1 MQLRNGK
8 VMQPV
13 QSEYL
18 ASSQKSAQHNE
29 HQPNNI
35 IITDER
41 AHKIFKN
48 IVIGRVTDLNVVI
61 SKFNEKHDEYK
72 KEKYDI
78 FLENTVKYAKRA
90 IKSLVYLFEFID
102 RFDYGFL
109 EEVEE
114 EYPVF
119 ISKLRNMVSEHYT
132 NSKIFTIYY
141 KMEGFYNKKY
151 MKMMKMMIS
160 ILGKLGPNITNVPI
174 S

>member
-13 QSEYL
+13 QSDPELIEYTL
-18 ASSQKSAQHNE
+18 QYKNT
-29 HQPNNI
+29 I
-35 IITDER
+35 ISGETS
-41 AHKIFKN
+41 HKIFKN
-48 IVIGRVTDLNVVI
+48 IVIGRVTVLNGVI

-72 KEKYDI
+72 TEKYDI
-78 FLENTVKYAKRA
+78 FLENTVKYAKSA
-90 IKSLVYLFEFID
+90 IKSLVYLVEFID
-102 RFDYGFL
+102 RFDYRFL
-109 EEVEE
+109 EEVEKQ
-114 EYPVF
+114 YPVF

-132 NSKIFTIYY
+132 HSKIFTIYY

-160 ILGKLGPNITNVPI
+160 ILGKLGPNITNVEI

>member
-8 VMQPV
+8 VMQSV

-18 ASSQKSAQHNE
+18 ATPQNSAQHNA
-29 HQPNNI
+29 HLSNNT

-48 IVIGRVTDLNVVI
+48 IVIDRVTDLNDVI

-72 KEKYDI
+72 TEQYDI

-102 RFDYGFL
+102 CFDYGFL
-109 EEVEE
+109 EEIEE
-114 EYPVF
+114 YYPVF
-119 ISKLRNMVSEHYT
+119 MCKLRNMVSEHYT
-132 NSKIFTIYY
+132 HSKIFTIYY

-160 ILGKLGPNITNVPI
+160 ILGKLGPNIKNVPI